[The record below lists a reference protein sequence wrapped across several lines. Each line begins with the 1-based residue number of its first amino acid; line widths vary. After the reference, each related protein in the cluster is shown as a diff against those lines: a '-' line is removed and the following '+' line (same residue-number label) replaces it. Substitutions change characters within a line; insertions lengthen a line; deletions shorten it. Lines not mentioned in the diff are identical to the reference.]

1 MLPWRCGVI
10 FKRQALAAGTV
21 WVLMI
26 ASPLL
31 AHHTWAVDRTRAVT
45 VKGTVTGFNWSNPH
59 VEIFLDAK
67 DGNGNVEK
75 WTAGGPST
83 GRMAGSGWDRNILKQ
98 GDSITAIGYRATDGS
113 KSLRL
118 ETIVLSNGQEL
129 AFYGNR

>member
-1 MLPWRCGVI
+1 MITR
-10 FKRQALAAGTV
+10 RYALAVGTV
-21 WVLMI
+21 GILI
-26 ASPLL
+26 GASPLL

-67 DGNGNVEK
+67 DDNGNVEK

-83 GRMAGSGWDRNILKQ
+83 GRMAGSGLNKNILKP
-98 GDSITAIGYRATDGS
+98 GDVITAVGYRATDGS
-113 KSLRL
+113 KLLRV
-118 ETIVLSNGQEL
+118 ETIVLPNGQEL

>member
-1 MLPWRCGVI
+1 MI
-10 FKRQALAAGTV
+10 TKRQALAVGTV
-21 WVLMI
+21 GMLMV

-45 VKGTVTGFNWSNPH
+45 VKGTVTGLNWSNPH
-59 VEIFLDAK
+59 VEIFLDVK
-67 DGNGNVEK
+67 DDTGTVEK

-83 GRMAGSGWDRNILKQ
+83 GRLAGSGWNKNILKP
-98 GDSITAIGYRATDGS
+98 GDMITAVGYRATDGS
-113 KSLRL
+113 KLLRV